1 MKPIHPAADEC
12 ELWEAIK
19 FGNQKAF
26 KILFDRYFPT
36 LMATA
41 SHYLQDEQA
50 CENIVQDIFLN
61 IWLKRDVLE
70 IRDFKSYLKAAA
82 RYHVYKV
89 IRSKKLAGSV
99 IFTDENLENESAYA
113 INNAEEWLNVSAL
126 KTQVSGY
133 LRMLP
138 KRCREIFLMS
148 REENLTNGE
157 IAEKLNISKRSV
169 ENQITTALHHLRV
182 NLKNYLFIS
191 GLVYFYAAQNPST
204 DKNIHFLV
212 ESLLLYPLI

>member
-169 ENQITTALHHLRV
+169 ENQITAALHHLRV

-191 GLVYFYAAQNPST
+191 GLVYFYAAQNPSAE
-204 DKNIHFLV
+204 KNIHFLV

>member
-1 MKPIHPAADEC
+1 MKPIHLEANER
-12 ELWEAIK
+12 ELREAIK
-19 FGNQKAF
+19 FGDQKAF

-36 LMATA
+36 LIATA
-41 SHYLQDEQA
+41 SHYLQDENE

-61 IWLKRDVLE
+61 IWLKREVLE

-89 IRSKKLAGSV
+89 IRSKNLAGSV
-99 IFTDENLENESAYA
+99 IFTDENLENESVYA
-113 INNAEEWLNVSAL
+113 INSGEEWLNVSAL
-126 KTQVSGY
+126 KTQISGY

-148 REENLTNGE
+148 REENLTNSE

-169 ENQITTALHHLRV
+169 ENQITAALHHLRV
-182 NLKNYLFIS
+182 NIKNYLFIS

-204 DKNIHFLV
+204 DRNIHFLI

>member
-1 MKPIHPAADEC
+1 MKPIHLEADER

-26 KILFDRYFPT
+26 KILFDRYFPS
-36 LMATA
+36 LIATA
-41 SHYLQDEQA
+41 SYYLQDENE
-50 CENIVQDIFLN
+50 CENLVQDIFLN
-61 IWLKRDVLE
+61 IWLKKEVLE
-70 IRDFKSYLKAAA
+70 IRDFKSYLRAAA

-113 INNAEEWLNVSAL
+113 FNNGEEWLNVSAL
-126 KTQVSGY
+126 KTQISGY

-148 REENLTNGE
+148 REENLTNSE

-169 ENQITTALHHLRV
+169 ENQITAALHHLRV
-182 NLKNYLFIS
+182 NIKNYLFIS
-191 GLVYFYAAQNPST
+191 GLVYVYASQNPLT
-204 DKNIHFLV
+204 DENIHFLV